1 MFFLLTHHFLF
12 LCGCKK
18 GVLKKCEVLLHSV
31 FKPKEASYA
40 CTSFC
45 FVSTFFLFLEFVYFF
60 LKLVYYFENLL
71 FLFGFFSSWKCF
83 LLLFLKFFP
92 LELISIYFLLIL
104 FSLFFFP
111 LFLYFVRYIF
121 KRVMYAQS
129 TIMFILGLFD
139 DSANFPFTAKEAKRD
154 Y

>member
-1 MFFLLTHHFLF
+1 MEVVSSSFFEIFFFGTYFDLF
-12 LCGCKK
+12 
-18 GVLKKCEVLLHSV
+18 
-31 FKPKEASYA
+31 
-40 CTSFC
+40 SF
-45 FVSTFFLFLEFVYFF
+45 
-60 LKLVYYFENLL
+60 
-71 FLFGFFSSWKCF
+71 
-83 LLLFLKFFP
+83 
-92 LELISIYFLLIL
+92 LIL